1 MINKEINKEL
11 EMKRGDKIT
20 YTKQFMFGK
29 VGEVTS
35 TVVMVLGNK
44 VLLDSGDELN
54 LIDLQLKN

>member
-1 MINKEINKEL
+1 
-11 EMKRGDKIT
+11 MKRGDKIT